1 MQRYNITGMTC
12 AACSSRVEKAVS
24 HVDGVDLCSVNLL
37 TNSMNVTDNVS
48 PDEVIA
54 AVRHAGYDA
63 SAQQSQMQLD
73 ADKPGREQ
81 TVVSASAGDAFVDTE
96 SPKLLRR
103 LISSSA
109 FLIVLLYVSM
119 GHMIFGF
126 PLPSFFDNNHVAM
139 GLFQLLLT
147 TAIMVI
153 NQKFFINGF
162 KTLMH
167 RSPTMD
173 SLVALGA
180 TAAYGYS
187 IYALFL
193 MTQAVVAGN
202 AVLSKGLMDEF
213 YFETAGVILT
223 LITVGKYLEARS
235 KGKTTSALKDLMNL
249 SPQQATVVRNGVE
262 LTISASDVR
271 IGDTFIVRPGESIP
285 VDGLI
290 LSGESALDKS
300 ALTGESMPVDK
311 GPGDEVA
318 TATLNTSGYLTC
330 EAVRVGQDTALARI
344 IEMVSDAAATKA
356 PIAKIADIVSGIF
369 VPVVIALALL
379 TTTGW
384 LIAGATLG
392 AALTRGIAILVIS
405 CPCALGL
412 ATPVAIM
419 VGNGKAA
426 KNGILFKTAESLEQ
440 TGKVAIVALDKT
452 GTITSGTPFITD
464 ILPSEGASALTLIE
478 YAYALEAK
486 SEHPLAHA
494 ITTYANEHGIALRET
509 DEFVIV
515 PGNGLQASC
524 NNRMLMGG
532 NLAYISRVVDV
543 PARAKEQAQALSL
556 EGKTPLFFAH
566 DDTYLGLLALADQ
579 VRPESAQAIA
589 QLQKLGTRVVMIT
602 GDNER
607 TAHAIAQKVGIRDVI
622 AGVLPEGKNEEIR
635 NLQHDGRVA
644 MVGDGIN
651 DAPALTSADIGI
663 AIGTGTDIAIS
674 AADVVLMKD
683 SLLDVVAAIRMSR
696 ATIRNIKQNLFWAF
710 VYNIVGIP
718 LASGILA
725 PVLGW
730 ELSPMFGALAMS
742 LSSVSVIT
750 NALRLN
756 LAKIYDTKPQTKEI
770 IMQNETH
777 EDTRTLHIE
786 GMMCEHCEGRV
797 KKALESVEGVK
808 NATVSHK
815 TGTATV
821 LLSALVE
828 SSVLKNAVAEQ
839 DYVVTD
845 IQ

>member
-1 MQRYNITGMTC
+1 MQRYNVTGMTC

-24 HVDGVDLCSVNLL
+24 NVEGVESCSVNLL
-37 TNSMNVTDNVS
+37 TNSMNVTGDIA
-48 PDEVIA
+48 PDTIIA
-54 AVRHAGYDA
+54 AVRQAGYDA
-63 SAQQSQMQLD
+63 STPNEISSE
-73 ADKPGREQ
+73 PE
-81 TVVSASAGDAFVDTE
+81 TSEEAFADTE
-96 SPKLLRR
+96 SPELLKR
-103 LISSSA
+103 LVSSSI

-119 GHMIFGF
+119 GHMMFGF

-139 GLFQLLLT
+139 GLLQLLLT

-162 KTLMH
+162 KTLAH

-187 IYALFL
+187 TYALFV
-193 MTQAVVAGN
+193 MTQAVVAN
-202 AVLSKGLMDEF
+202 DSVLSKALMDEF

-223 LITVGKYLEARS
+223 LITVGKFLEARS
-235 KGKTTSALKDLMNL
+235 KGKTTSALKDLMDL
-249 SPQQATVVRNGVE
+249 SPKQATVVRDGVE
-262 LTISASDVR
+262 QTIAASGVR

-285 VDGLI
+285 VDGI
-290 LSGESALDKS
+290 IVSGESALDES
-300 ALTGESMPVDK
+300 ALTGESLPVDK

-330 EAVRVGQDTALARI
+330 EAVRVGEDTALARI

-356 PIAKIADIVSGIF
+356 PIAKIADVVSGIF
-369 VPVVIALALL
+369 VPVVIGLALL
-379 TTTGW
+379 TTAGW
-384 LIAGATLG
+384 LIAGAPLG
-392 AALTRGIAILVIS
+392 AALTRGIAVLVIS

-440 TGKVAIVALDKT
+440 TGKVNIVALDKT
-452 GTITSGTPFITD
+452 GTITSGTPQITD
-464 ILPSEGASALTLIE
+464 IVASADVTDSALIE
-478 YAYALEAK
+478 AAYALEAK

-494 ITTYANEHGIALRET
+494 INTYAREHEMTLHET
-509 DEFVIV
+509 DDFAIL
-515 PGNGLQASC
+515 PGNGLKAQCKGAA
-524 NNRMLMGG
+524 LAGG
-532 NLAYISRVVDV
+532 NRAFISSRVVI
-543 PARAKEQAQALSL
+543 PEEALAQAQKLSL
-556 EGKTPLFFAH
+556 EGKTPLFFSS
-566 DDTYLGLLALADQ
+566 DDTYLGFVALADEI
-579 VRPESAQAIA
+579 RADSASAVA
-589 QLQKLGTRVVMIT
+589 QLQRLGAKVVMIT
-602 GDNER
+602 GDNEN
-607 TAHAIAQKVGIRDVI
+607 TARAIAQKVGISDVV
-622 AGVLPEGKNEEIR
+622 AGVMPEGKNDAIR
-635 NLQHDGRVA
+635 TLQKQGRVA

-683 SLLDVVAAIRMSR
+683 SLLDVVAAVRLSR
-696 ATIRNIKQNLFWAF
+696 ATIANIKQNLFWAF
-710 VYNIVGIP
+710 IYNLIGIP
-718 LASGILA
+718 LASGVLS
-725 PVLGW
+725 PLLGW

-756 LAKIYDTKPQTKEI
+756 LAKLYETKPAEHAATLKNTTVKEKA
-770 IMQNETH
+770 MTQEK
-777 EDTRTLHIE
+777 RTLTIE

-797 KKALESVEGVK
+797 KKALESVDGVE
-808 NATVSHK
+808 NAVVSHK
-815 TGTATV
+815 LGTATV
-821 LLSALVE
+821 LLNAPVE
-828 SSVLKNAVAEQ
+828 QSVLKSAVEQQ
-839 DYVVTD
+839 DYTVTG